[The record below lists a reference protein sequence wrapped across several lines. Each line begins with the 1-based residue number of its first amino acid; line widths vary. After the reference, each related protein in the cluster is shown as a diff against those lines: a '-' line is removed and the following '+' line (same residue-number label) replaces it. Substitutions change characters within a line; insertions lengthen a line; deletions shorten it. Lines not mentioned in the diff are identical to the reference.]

1 MRRRTLTIL
10 TILSAVLTIIFHYV
24 GLEWIKYIFKPLT
37 TVLILILAM
46 TGGATST
53 RTYKTAIVIGL
64 VFSLAGD
71 VLLMLPMDL
80 FMIGLISFLF
90 AQVCYIVAFTSGK
103 GFSFKLP
110 SLVIVL
116 IYGVIV
122 YLMLATNLGSMRI
135 PVVIYM
141 IVIFT
146 MVWQAWERKQALGD
160 RAALFAFIGA
170 ALFVLADTSLAI
182 NRFRGEFAAERALT
196 LVLYFTAQ
204 WFIASSVV

>member
-1 MRRRTLTIL
+1 MRRRLLTIL
-10 TILSAVLTIIFHYV
+10 TILSAILTIVFHYV

-37 TVLILILAM
+37 TVLILIIAL
-46 TGGATST
+46 TGGAKSA
-53 RTYKTAIVIGL
+53 RAYKTAVVVGL
-64 VFSLAGD
+64 VFSLIGD

-80 FMIGLISFLF
+80 FMFGLISFLI

-110 SLVIVL
+110 SLLVTLV
-116 IYGVIV
+116 YGIIV
-122 YLMLATNLGSMRI
+122 YLMLSANLGDMRV
-135 PVVIYM
+135 PVIIYM

-146 MVWQAWERKQALGD
+146 MVWQAWERKQAFGD

-170 ALFVLADTSLAI
+170 ALFVLADTSLAM

-204 WFIASSVV
+204 GFIVSSVV